1 MQTGF
6 YRVTF
11 SLLPE
16 MPSHIT
22 ELTKIV
28 ILECHFN
35 CNKLQQFLLFTDSSY
50 MTITAVKKKINNS
63 IISSFYRQENWG
75 TERRTRKLT
84 VNIFLESKGLS
95 SLFKF
100 CFSLCFLTLS
110 HRLHHTLFVLPSN
123 SSANLALLYAL
134 SLTDS
139 CSQAFSSAMCVCCKC
154 HCQLW
159 FSHGCLDQFC
169 GHSLSVL
176 CPFFKLCCLFIPYIL
191 KKFFFHSAI
200 VSYWRQ
206 IWNITRFPQQFVLLL
221 YCWDFVVWPW

>member
-110 HRLHHTLFVLPSN
+110 HRLHHTLFVLPPIPLQIWLFCMHSVLLI
-123 SSANLALLYAL
+123 LALKHSAL
-134 SLTDS
+134 P
-139 CSQAFSSAMCVCCKC
+139 CVCVVNVIVNCGSHMVALTNFVDT
-154 HCQLW
+154 HC
-159 FSHGCLDQFC
+159 
-169 GHSLSVL
+169 
-176 CPFFKLCCLFIPYIL
+176 LCCVPSSNFVVFSFHMFL
-191 KKFFFHSAI
+191 KNFFFTLQLCLTGDKCETSLDSHNNLFFSCIAGI
-200 VSYWRQ
+200 
-206 IWNITRFPQQFVLLL
+206 L
-221 YCWDFVVWPW
+221 